1 MAQAQQKSG
10 LLNFQGINAGNI
22 SEVGIAVGVV
32 AILIVMIVPLPTFL
46 LDIMLTCSITFAL
59 IILLTAMYSLKPLDF
74 SIFPT
79 VLLVTTLFRL
89 SLNVASSRLILL
101 HGEEGPS
108 AAGEVIHAFGMF
120 VVGGNYVVGMIIF
133 LILALINFIVI
144 TKGAERIAEVSARF
158 TLDAMPGK
166 QMAIDADLNAGL
178 IDEDEARGRRAEI
191 AREADFYGSMDGASK
206 FVRGDA
212 IAGMFIILV
221 NILGGLLI
229 GIGQKGM
236 SFSDAGVTYTV
247 LTVGDGLVTQI
258 PALVI
263 STAAGML
270 VSRAAGEASM
280 GKEFLRQ
287 FTINPIAMTIAG
299 VMMFIIGLMP
309 GMPFAFMV
317 LGGLVVGL
325 SFYIKKEKGK
335 EAEKQKEADQAKA
348 QADQAQAQA
357 QAMGPEQV
365 EALLPLDVMELEVGY
380 GLIPLVD
387 EEQNGDLLD
396 RIRSIRQQLALEMG
410 VVVPPLHVR
419 DNLQLKAGSYSILIK
434 GNEVAHGELMID
446 YLLAMD
452 PGDAKKS
459 IDGIPTREPAFNL
472 PAVWIPASRRE
483 EAQFAGYSVVDIST
497 VIATHLTEVIRSHSE
512 ELLGRQEVQ
521 KLIDNLAKTQPK
533 PVEEMM
539 RGMSLGAVQKVL
551 QALLKERISIRDM
564 LTIAETLADYAP
576 MTKDVELL
584 TEYCR
589 QKLARGILKS
599 IMGANN
605 RELYVLTVDPTVEDV
620 ITGGM
625 QQTEQGV
632 YLSLEPDKVQSIL
645 NGISALLEKFAPL
658 AQPPVVLCSP
668 VVRRH
673 LRKLIERFVP
683 TLAVLSHNELVGDI
697 SVHSVGTVQLTSSE
711 PGGQR

>member
-1 MAQAQQKSG
+1 MADS
-10 LLNFQGINAGNI
+10 QGTLKTIRINAGNI
-22 SEVGIAVGVV
+22 SEVGMAVGLV
-32 AILIVMIVPLPTFL
+32 AVLVVMIMPLPTFL
-46 LDIMLTCSITFAL
+46 LDILLTFSITFAL
-59 IILLTAMYSLKPLDF
+59 VVLLTSLYSLRPLDF
-74 SIFPT
+74 SIFPS
-79 VLLVTTLFRL
+79 VLLVTTLLRL

-101 HGEEGPS
+101 RGEEGPS
-108 AAGEVIHAFGMF
+108 AAGEVIHSFGMF

-166 QMAIDADLNAGL
+166 QMAIDADLNSGL
-178 IDEDEARGRRAEI
+178 IDEDQARTRRAEVS
-191 AREADFYGSMDGASK
+191 READFYGSMDGASK

-229 GIGQKGM
+229 GMGQKGM
-236 SFSDAGVTYTV
+236 SFAEAGVTYTI

-263 STAAGML
+263 STAAGIL
-270 VSRAAGEASM
+270 VSRAAGESSM
-280 GKEFLRQ
+280 GQEFFRQ
-287 FTINPIAMTIAG
+287 FTVQPLALGIAG
-299 VMMFIIGLMP
+299 GIIFILGLVP
-309 GMPFAFMV
+309 GLPHAPFLL
-317 LGGLVVGL
+317 LGGLVLTGAIYL
-325 SFYIKKEKGK
+325 RKEKVK
-335 EAEKQKEADQAKA
+335 QESEQKEMKQAKA
-348 QADQAQAQA
+348 QEAAQAGQAQ
-357 QAMGPEQV
+357 MMSPEQV

-410 VVVPPLHVR
+410 IVVPPLHVR
-419 DNLQLKAGSYSILIK
+419 DNLQLKAGAYSILIK

-452 PGDAKKS
+452 PGDAKKA

-472 PAVWIPASRRE
+472 PALWIPVSRRE

-497 VIATHLTEVIRSHSE
+497 VIATHLTEIIRSHSE

-521 KLIDNLAKTQPK
+521 KLIDNLSKTAPK

-539 RGMSLGAVQKVL
+539 RGLSLGAVQKVL
-551 QALLKERISIRDM
+551 QQLLKERISIRDL
-564 LTIAETLADYAP
+564 LTITETLADYSP

-589 QKLARGILKS
+589 QKLARGILKGILGS
-599 IMGANN
+599 NN
-605 RELYVLTVDPTVEDV
+605 RDLYVLTVDPVVEDV

-625 QQTEQGV
+625 QQTDQGV
-632 YLSLEPDKVQSIL
+632 YLSLEPDRVQAIL
-645 NGISALLEKFAPL
+645 NGISALLDKFAPL

-673 LRKLIERFVP
+673 LRKTVERFVP

-697 SVHSVGTVQLTSSE
+697 NVHSVGTVQMQASPET
-711 PGGQR
+711 GGRGL

>member
-1 MAQAQQKSG
+1 MAENQETLKIVTR
-10 LLNFQGINAGNI
+10 LNAGNI
-22 SEVGIAVGVV
+22 SEIGIAIGLV
-32 AILIVMIVPLPTFL
+32 AILVVMIVPLPTFL
-46 LDIMLTCSITFAL
+46 LDILLTFSITFAL
-59 IILLTAMYSLKPLDF
+59 VILLTALYALRPLEF
-74 SIFPT
+74 AIFPS
-79 VLLVTTLFRL
+79 VLLVTTLLRL

-101 HGEEGPS
+101 RGEEGPS
-108 AAGEVIHAFGMF
+108 AAGEVIHTFGLF

-133 LILALINFIVI
+133 LILALINFVVI

-166 QMAIDADLNAGL
+166 QMAIDADLNSGL
-178 IDEDEARGRRAEI
+178 IDEDQARTRRAEV

-221 NILGGLLI
+221 NILGGLLV
-229 GIGQKGM
+229 GMGQKDM
-236 SFSDAGVTYTV
+236 SFAEAGVTYTV

-258 PALVI
+258 PALII
-263 STAAGML
+263 STAAGIL
-270 VSRAAGEASM
+270 VSRAAGESSM
-280 GKEFLRQ
+280 GQDFVRQ
-287 FTINPIAMTIAG
+287 FTVQPLVLTLAG
-299 VMMFIIGLMP
+299 GIVFILGLVP
-309 GMPFAFMV
+309 GMPHAPFML
-317 LGGLVVGL
+317 LGGLVLAG
-325 SFYIKKEKGK
+325 SFYLKKEKARQ
-335 EAEKQKEADQAKA
+335 EEQEQTRR
-348 QADQAQAQA
+348 QQAQSQSQA
-357 QAMGPEQV
+357 EQTQMMSPEQV

-410 VVVPPLHVR
+410 IVVPPLHVR

-452 PGDAKKS
+452 PGDAKKT
-459 IDGIPTREPAFNL
+459 IDGIATREPAFNL
-472 PAVWIPASRRE
+472 PALWIPASRRE

-497 VIATHLTEVIRSHSE
+497 VIATHLTEVIRAHSE

-521 KLIDNLAKTQPK
+521 KLIDNLTKTAPK

-539 RGMSLGAVQKVL
+539 RALSLGAVQKVL
-551 QALLKERISIRDM
+551 QQLLKERVSIRDL
-564 LTIAETLADYAP
+564 LTIAETLADYGP

-584 TEYCR
+584 NEYCR
-589 QKLARGILKS
+589 QKLARSILKNILGS
-599 IMGANN
+599 NN
-605 RELYVLTVDPTVEDV
+605 RDLYVLTVDPVVEDV

-632 YLSLEPDKVQSIL
+632 YLSLEPERVQAVL
-645 NGISALLEKFAPL
+645 NGISVLLEKFAPL

-673 LRKLIERFVP
+673 LRKLVERFVP
-683 TLAVLSHNELVGDI
+683 TLVVLSHNELVGEI
-697 SVHSVGTVQLTSSE
+697 NVHSVGVVQLQASPDME
-711 PGGQR
+711 GQRL

>member
-1 MAQAQQKSG
+1 MADSQRALKTIR
-10 LLNFQGINAGNI
+10 INAGNI
-22 SEVGIAVGVV
+22 SEVGIAIGLVSVLV
-32 AILIVMIVPLPTFL
+32 VMIMPLPTFL
-46 LDIMLTCSITFAL
+46 LDILLTFSITFSL
-59 IILLTAMYSLKPLDF
+59 IILLTSLYSLRPLDF
-74 SIFPT
+74 SIFPS
-79 VLLVTTLFRL
+79 VLLVTTLLRL

-101 HGEEGPS
+101 RGEEGPS
-108 AAGEVIHAFGMF
+108 AAGEVIHSFGMF

-166 QMAIDADLNAGL
+166 QMAIDADLNTGL
-178 IDEDEARGRRAEI
+178 IDEDQARARRAEVS
-191 AREADFYGSMDGASK
+191 READFYGSMDGASK

-229 GIGQKGM
+229 GMGQKGM
-236 SFSDAGVTYTV
+236 SFAEAGVTYTV

-263 STAAGML
+263 STAAGIL
-270 VSRAAGEASM
+270 VSRAAGESSM
-280 GKEFLRQ
+280 GQEFFRQ
-287 FTINPIAMTIAG
+287 FTVQPLAVGMAG
-299 VMMFIIGLMP
+299 GIIFILGIVPGLP
-309 GMPFAFMV
+309 HAPFLL
-317 LGGLVVGL
+317 LGGLVLAGA
-325 SFYIKKEKGK
+325 FYLRKEKGRQESALK
-335 EAEKQKEADQAKA
+335 EEQQVKA
-348 QADQAQAQA
+348 QAAAQAEQS
-357 QAMGPEQV
+357 QLMSPEQV

-410 VVVPPLHVR
+410 IVVPPLHVR
-419 DNLQLKAGSYSILIK
+419 DNLQLKAGAYSILIK

-452 PGDAKKS
+452 PGDAKKA

-472 PAVWIPASRRE
+472 PALWIPVSRRE

-521 KLIDNLAKTQPK
+521 KLIDHLAKTAPK

-539 RGMSLGAVQKVL
+539 RGLSLGSVQKVL
-551 QALLKERISIRDM
+551 QQLLKERISIRDL
-564 LTIAETLADYAP
+564 LTITETLADYSP
-576 MTKDVELL
+576 ITKDVELL

-599 IMGANN
+599 ILGVNN
-605 RELYVLTVDPTVEDV
+605 RDLYVLTVDPAVEDV

-625 QQTEQGV
+625 QQTDQGV
-632 YLSLEPDKVQSIL
+632 YLSLEPDRVQAIL

-658 AQPPVVLCSP
+658 SQPPVVLCSP

-673 LRKLIERFVP
+673 LRKIVERFVP

-697 SVHSVGTVQLTSSE
+697 NVHSVGTVQMQPSPETGRHGL
-711 PGGQR
+711 